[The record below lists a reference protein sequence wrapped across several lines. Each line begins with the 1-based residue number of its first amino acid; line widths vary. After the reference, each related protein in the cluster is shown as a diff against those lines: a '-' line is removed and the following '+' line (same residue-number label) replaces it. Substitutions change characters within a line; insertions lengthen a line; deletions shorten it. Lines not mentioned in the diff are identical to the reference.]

1 MGGWIRIAAAAVCAI
16 ALSGCATVRES
27 VPARLDLS
35 QATCASDVSLAGAA
49 VLVSEKQGAKDA
61 PLKATARIGDTAPC
75 IDQAGQRSTY
85 QVFSLPGGEGLMI
98 TVVSVPLGG
107 TLFSPRLQLR
117 DEAGAIAREVG
128 RDMFLFGAGNTL
140 QLQLRLRTGERY
152 AVVLSDPKTVGTS
165 VTNIATGTSMTGVP
179 VGTAFVPIYTGHENS
194 AKLTFAHN
202 GEIVVIVGAVPA
214 AEK

>member
-1 MGGWIRIAAAAVCAI
+1 MPIRSGMVAAVCAV

-35 QATCASDVSLAGAA
+35 SATCPSEVSLAGAVA
-49 VLVSEKQGAKDA
+49 LASEKQGAKDA

-75 IDQAGQRSTY
+75 VDESGLRSTY
-85 QVFSLPGGEGLMI
+85 QVFSLPGGDGLMI

-117 DEAGAIAREVG
+117 DGTGLMTRDVG
-128 RDMFLFGAGNTL
+128 RDMFLFGGGNTL
-140 QLQLRLRTGERY
+140 QLQLRLRAGERY

-179 VGTAFVPIYTGHENS
+179 VGTGFVPIYTGHENS
-194 AKLTFAHN
+194 ANLTFAHN
-202 GEIVVIVGAVPA
+202 GEVVVIVGAVPDA
-214 AEK
+214 NK